1 MYSQVTM
8 GMSVGLGPA
17 LDKRLPLLGSMTSLG
32 GVGGVGGAI
41 NHGFVITESAF
52 GEESSINTRQG

>member
-17 LDKRLPLLGSMTSLG
+17 LDRRLPLLGSMTSLG
-32 GVGGVGGAI
+32 GVGGSI
-41 NHGFVITESAF
+41 NHGFVTTESALD
-52 GEESSINTRQG
+52 EESSFSTAQR